1 MDTGQPSGSPSGHPS
16 ATVTSR
22 VEKRRGLSPIWL
34 IPILT
39 ALIAGYLV
47 WHEYSKRGPTITITI
62 NAAEGLTAGQSQ
74 LRYRDVTIG
83 TVQAITLAPDLQR
96 VRITVQTTRAAEPLL
111 TEHARFWVVK
121 PRLFAGSISGL
132 DTLLSGSYLQV
143 SPSQPGGAAQ
153 RDFVGLEEPPLLTSN
168 EPGRTFRLQAER
180 IGSINVG
187 SPIFYRDFEVGQ
199 VLGWDLADMAEYVT
213 IHTFI
218 RAPFDRYVRENTR
231 FWNAS
236 GISVKLG
243 AEGVQV
249 QFESLRALLLGG
261 IAFETPEGRLTGPA
275 VAADATFELFDTK
288 QAADDAT
295 FTRRIPVVSYFSDS
309 ITGLARGAPVVFQGI
324 RIGQVVDYE
333 LRYDAASDTLR
344 IPVRYE
350 IEPERIATAN
360 QAEDRGPL
368 ENARMLVRQGM
379 RARLASANL
388 LTGAQQISLD
398 LIPNAP
404 PAEITQEDGMI
415 VFPTAPGQFASILE
429 SVNAV
434 LARVEA
440 LPLQQIGENLNSTIG
455 GVNELVRGPELAASI
470 AALQA
475 TLQTAEAT
483 MRSVDASLTPALRA
497 LPQLVNNLNSTVGQA
512 NRLIVSANRGY
523 GDESQFRRDL
533 DRMLEQ
539 ITVAARSLRS
549 LSDTLNRNP
558 ESLLR
563 GRATQGP

>member
-1 MDTGQPSGSPSGHPS
+1 MDTVPAPGQPSAHPS

-22 VEKRRGLSPIWL
+22 VERKRGLSPIWL
-34 IPILT
+34 IPFVT

-47 WHEYSKRGPTITITI
+47 WHEYSKRGPTITITF
-62 NAAEGLTAGQSQ
+62 NAADGLTAGQSQ

-83 TVQAITLAPDLQR
+83 TVEAITLAPDLQR
-96 VRITVQTTRAAEPLL
+96 VTLTVQTTRAAEPLL

-143 SPSQPGGAAQ
+143 SPTQPGGAPR
-153 RDFVGLEEPPLLTSN
+153 RDFAGLEEPPLLTSN

-187 SPIFYRDFEVGQ
+187 SPVFYRDLEVGQ

-213 IHTFI
+213 LHTFI

-236 GISVKLG
+236 GVSVKLG
-243 AEGVQV
+243 PEGVQL

-275 VAADATFELFDTK
+275 VAGDTVFELFDTR

-295 FTRRIPVVSYFSDS
+295 FTRRIPVVSYFTDS
-309 ITGLARGAPVVFQGI
+309 VSGLARGAPVVFQGI

-333 LRYDAASDTLR
+333 LRYDAATDRLR

-350 IEPERIATAN
+350 IEPQRIALSDETS
-360 QAEDRGPL
+360 DRGPL
-368 ENARMLVRQGM
+368 DNARRLVQQGL
-379 RARLASANL
+379 RARLVSANL

-398 LIPNAP
+398 IVADAP
-404 PAEITQEDGMI
+404 PAEIAMDGDAL
-415 VFPTAPGQFASILE
+415 VFPTAPSQFASILD

-434 LARVEA
+434 LARVES
-440 LPLQQIGENLNSTIG
+440 LPLQQIGDNLNSTIA
-455 GVNELVRGPELAASI
+455 GVNDLVRAPELAASI

-483 MRSVDASLTPALRA
+483 MRSVDASLTPALRT
-497 LPQLVNNLNSTVGQA
+497 LPQLVANLNGTVTQA

-563 GRATQGP
+563 GRATQGQ